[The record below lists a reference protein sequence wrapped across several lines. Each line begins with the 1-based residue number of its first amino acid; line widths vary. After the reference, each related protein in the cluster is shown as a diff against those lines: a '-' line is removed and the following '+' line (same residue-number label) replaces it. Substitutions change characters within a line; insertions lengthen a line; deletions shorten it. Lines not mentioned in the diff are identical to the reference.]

1 MWSRAGHRPAHW
13 NGKSLMH
20 IFVVACLHSRLAV
33 CARNPKYEWSSWT
46 FKRSNP
52 LSALLTVSNADRV
65 VVPAFA
71 YPPTAYPQAVYKWRK
86 STAEVALGLV
96 VLVFFPPAVLFA
108 LLSLVLGLGF
118 SRPPSPLPAKPGLAA
133 LAPLVE
139 PKTGIHKRCYLP
151 NDKAK
156 LGQVG
161 RLGD

>member
-1 MWSRAGHRPAHW
+1 MLTGWWS
-13 NGKSLMH
+13 LL
-20 IFVVACLHSRLAV
+20 LH
-33 CARNPKYEWSSWT
+33 T
-46 FKRSNP
+46 
-52 LSALLTVSNADRV
+52 
-65 VVPAFA
+65 
-71 YPPTAYPQAVYKWRK
+71 PPTAYPQAVYKWRK

-96 VLVFFPPAVLFA
+96 VLVFFPPAVPFCSFELG
-108 LLSLVLGLGF
+108 LGLGF
-118 SRPPSPLPAKPGLAA
+118 SRPPSPFPAKSGLAA